1 MKLHQKGFLLV
12 ALSKNNTLWD
22 DELIVQAFIEYNIF
36 GDYSEKTIRIALDEL
51 SAAGLIT
58 RVEEKLEMNKQQAK
72 LLFRYQLS
80 DFGRARMID
89 TGLLDG

>member
-12 ALSKNNTLWD
+12 ALSKSNTLWD

-89 TGLLDG
+89 TGLLNG

>member
-22 DELIVQAFIEYNIF
+22 DELIVKVFIEYNIF

-58 RVEEKLEMNKQQAK
+58 RVEEKLEMNKQREK

>member
-58 RVEEKLEMNKQQAK
+58 RVEEKLEMNKQREK
-72 LLFRYQLS
+72 LLVRYQLS

>member
-22 DELIVQAFIEYNIF
+22 DELIVKVFIEYNIF

-58 RVEEKLEMNKQQAK
+58 RVEEKLGMNKQREK

>member
-12 ALSKNNTLWD
+12 TLGKNNKLWD
-22 DELIVQAFIEYNIF
+22 DELIVQAFIEYNIS
-36 GDYSEKTIRIALDEL
+36 GDYCEKTLRIALDEL

-58 RVEEKLEMNKQQAK
+58 RVEEKLESNIKQAK

-89 TGLLDG
+89 TGLLNG

>member
-12 ALSKNNTLWD
+12 TLSKNNKLWD
-22 DELIVQAFIEYNIF
+22 DELIVQTFIEYNISS
-36 GDYSEKTIRIALDEL
+36 DYCEKTLRIALDEL

-58 RVEEKLEMNKQQAK
+58 RVEEKLEANNKQAK

-89 TGLLDG
+89 TGLLNG

>member
-12 ALSKNNTLWD
+12 TLSKNNKLWD
-22 DELIVQAFIEYNIF
+22 HELIVQAFIEYNIS
-36 GDYSEKTIRIALDEL
+36 GSYSEKTLRIALDEL

-58 RVEEKLEMNKQQAK
+58 RVEEKLEANNRQTK

-89 TGLLDG
+89 TGLLVG

>member
-12 ALSKNNTLWD
+12 TLSKNNKLWD
-22 DELIVQAFIEYNIF
+22 HELIVLAFIEYNTS
-36 GDYSEKTIRIALDEL
+36 GSYSEKTLRIALDEL

-58 RVEEKLEMNKQQAK
+58 RVEEKLETNNRQAK

-80 DFGRARMID
+80 DFGSARMID
-89 TGLLDG
+89 TGLLVG